1 MSGVLG
7 GKNMLTK
14 EGALKLKEEFEAE
27 FNKIEEK
34 LSIEDAKDE
43 AAVNEAEY
51 NRLEA
56 IESKINQKLFNLET
70 IIEAYED
77 IEDASAKLL
86 ANN

>member
-1 MSGVLG
+1 
-7 GKNMLTK
+7 MLTK

-43 AAVNEAEY
+43 EAVNQSEY
-51 NRLEA
+51 DRLEA
-56 IESKINQKLFNLET
+56 IESKINKKLFNLET

-77 IEDASAKLL
+77 IEEANAKLL
-86 ANN
+86 ADN